1 MKKIIF
7 YLIPL
12 FTVLLFSC
20 KSEKSELQALKQRL
34 QNDSLLLA
42 DMGGEMEEIDKAIG
56 ECALFTSKK
65 IDRSTPEKIKEM
77 DNLIASTN
85 EKIKDLEEKI
95 SKSNSSFK
103 NTTFLTQALEV
114 QKEKVKE
121 KDEEIKNLNVLLK
134 KYEGRIDDLIKNQGK
149 EIEAQQGLQAQIDR
163 LREENEKLKKEVEAG
178 QSSGKMSLAQVES
191 LKNKIFENQLN
202 SAKYIINLA
211 KDINFNKKRRKD
223 MARKAFDILCTMQK
237 DGYYEARNEI
247 NKLKNEDEELK
258 KFVEDLN
265 CYK

>member
-7 YLIPL
+7 YLIPI
-12 FTVLLFSC
+12 FTVALFSC
-20 KSEKSELQALKQRL
+20 KSEKSELEALKQRL

-42 DMGGEMEEIDKAIG
+42 DMGSEMEDIDKAISD
-56 ECALFTSKK
+56 CALFTSK
-65 IDRSTPEKIKEM
+65 IDKSTPDKIKEM
-77 DNLIASTN
+77 DNLITSTN
-85 EKIKDLEEKI
+85 EKIKDLEDKI
-95 SKSNSSFK
+95 SKSNSTFK
-103 NTTFLTQALEV
+103 NNILLSKSLEI
-114 QKEKVKE
+114 QKDKVKE
-121 KDEEIKNLNVLLK
+121 RDEEIKNLNVLLK
-134 KYEGRIDDLIKNQGK
+134 KYEGRIDELINKQRD
-149 EIEAQQGLQAQIDR
+149 ELDAQQGLQAQIDR

>member
-1 MKKIIF
+1 MKKIIT
-7 YLIPL
+7 YLIPV
-12 FTVLLFSC
+12 FTVVIFSC
-20 KSEKSELQALKQRL
+20 KSEKSEIQALKQRL

-163 LREENEKLKKEVEAG
+163 LKEEN
-178 QSSGKMSLAQVES
+178 
-191 LKNKIFENQLN
+191 
-202 SAKYIINLA
+202 
-211 KDINFNKKRRKD
+211 
-223 MARKAFDILCTMQK
+223 
-237 DGYYEARNEI
+237 
-247 NKLKNEDEELK
+247 
-258 KFVEDLN
+258 
-265 CYK
+265 